1 MSHSEKPDLK
11 ENTNVRTAHRD
22 VDREAAAVAREFSVR
37 ENGLEPVS
45 GKLIVV
51 FAIIA
56 LLAGGILFKDT
67 IFNYG
72 EFPTDYRRGVDPN
85 SVVKGPPIGTAY
97 DAYMS
102 KGEALY
108 SGNCASCHGGDA
120 NGTGVIP
127 PLAGSEWVNDNDTH
141 LLAIAVNGL
150 SGEIEVKGKKYSGQM
165 PVIAASWSD
174 YELAALST
182 FVKNSFGNHCN
193 DKITG
198 KLQIKDLRERLKLRK
213 AAGVKEAVSANE
225 LKTAAYFAG
234 DLKGEKMDKEIKVNK
249 KTGDPVE

>member
-1 MSHSEKPDLK
+1 MSHSEKPDLE

-37 ENGLEPVS
+37 ENGLEPIS

-51 FAIIA
+51 FSIIA

-67 IFNYG
+67 LFNYG
-72 EFPTDYRRGVDPN
+72 EFPADYRRGVDPN
-85 SVVKGPPIGTAY
+85 GLVKGPPIGTAF
-97 DAYMS
+97 DTYMS

-127 PLAGSEWVNDNDTH
+127 PLAGSEWVNDHDTT

-150 SGEIEVKGKKYSGQM
+150 NGEIEVKGKKYSGQM

-182 FVKNSFGNHCN
+182 FVRNSFGN
-193 DKITG
+193 DAGKITG
-198 KLQIKDLRERLKLRK
+198 KAQIKDLKERLKLRK
-213 AAGVKEAVSANE
+213 AAGVKNAVTANE
-225 LKTAAYFAG
+225 LKTAEYFTG
-234 DLKGEKMDKEIKVNK
+234 DLKGEEMDKEIKVNK